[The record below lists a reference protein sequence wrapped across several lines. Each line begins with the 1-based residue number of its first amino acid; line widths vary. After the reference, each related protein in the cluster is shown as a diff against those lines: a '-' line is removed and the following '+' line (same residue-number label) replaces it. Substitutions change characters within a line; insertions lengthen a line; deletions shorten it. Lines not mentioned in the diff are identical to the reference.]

1 MSDMI
6 SSGAAWLNTQLKAF
20 AATTLTYRRGGDTVD
35 IAMTIGGPKNPL
47 LSLLG
52 SQPGVLDLI
61 QQNPE
66 NAVRS
71 FQFDAADLRFEYGQ
85 VTPEAGDEIL
95 ETIGGVVCVFE
106 VMPPMTGQLA
116 WDWIGP
122 FRQEGARYMVH
133 TQLTGTE

>member
-1 MSDMI
+1 MDLI
-6 SSGAAWLNTQLKAF
+6 SKGAAWLNTKL
-20 AATTLTYRRGGDTVD
+20 AAYASTLLMYRRGEASID
-35 IAMTIGGPKNPL
+35 IAMTIGGPKSPL
-47 LSLLG
+47 FSLLG
-52 SQPGVLDLI
+52 SVPGTLDLI

-71 FQFDAADLRFEYGQ
+71 FAFDAADLDFGEGPVMPETGDQ
-85 VTPEAGDEIL
+85 VL

-106 VMPPMTGQLA
+106 VMPPTTGQLA

-122 FRQEGARYMVH
+122 FRQDGARFLVH